1 MTTYNPSTVSNTAI
15 ASGKPLTLQQGRA
28 LRDNPIAF
36 REGASGVA
44 YEASAWHPHD
54 GVTIGDG
61 ATGMIYDQSV
71 HGTVATLETPAWADG
86 YEYRFIYE
94 GLRHNSGS
102 SQSFRVEFYKSADA
116 SYASAINIG
125 GSTSSGSD
133 YNGYSEVYRPRILL
147 ATVNLVSALNIGADV
162 SFYIIPIKLTGSN
175 KFGKA
180 RFSYTGGSIALGK
193 IYMQKRLCYA

>member
-1 MTTYNPSTVSNTAI
+1 MTTTYTAI
-15 ASGKPLTLQQGRA
+15 PNGDIDQDSPLTQPLLTA
-28 LRDNPIAF
+28 LRGNPIAA
-36 REGASGVA
+36 REGATGAA
-44 YEASAWHPHD
+44 YEASAWHPYN

-61 ATGMIYDQSV
+61 ATGLIYDQSV

-102 SQSFRVEFYKSADA
+102 SQSFRVEFYKSVDA
-116 SYASAINIG
+116 SYVSAINIG

-133 YNGYSEVYRPRILL
+133 FNGYSEVYRPRILL
-147 ATVNLVSALNIGADV
+147 ATVNLVSALNIGATVKFD
-162 SFYIIPIKLTGSN
+162 IIPTKLTGSN

>member
-1 MTTYNPSTVSNTAI
+1 
-15 ASGKPLTLQQGRA
+15 LTA
-28 LRDNPIAF
+28 LRDNPIAA
-36 REGASGVA
+36 REGATGA
-44 YEASAWHPHD
+44 PYEASAWHPHD

-61 ATGMIYDQSV
+61 ATGLIYDQSV
-71 HGTVATLETPAWADG
+71 HGTVATLETTAWADG

-102 SQSFRVEFYKSADA
+102 NQSFRVEFYKSADA
-116 SYASAINIG
+116 SYVSAINIG
-125 GSTSSGSD
+125 GLASSGSD
-133 YNGYSEVYRPRILL
+133 FNGYSEVYRPRILL
-147 ATVNLVSALNIGADV
+147 ATVNLVSALNIGAAVNFD
-162 SFYIIPIKLTGSN
+162 IIPTKLTGSN

>member
-1 MTTYNPSTVSNTAI
+1 MTTFNPSTVSNTTI
-15 ASGKPLTLQQGRA
+15 ASGKPITLQQGRA
-28 LRDNPIAF
+28 LRDNLAAA
-36 REGASGVA
+36 REGATGAA

-61 ATGMIYDQSV
+61 ATGLIYNQSV

-102 SQSFRVEFYKSADA
+102 NQSFRVEFYKSADA
-116 SYASAINIG
+116 SYVSAINIG
-125 GSTSSGSD
+125 GLASSGSD
-133 YNGYSEVYRPRILL
+133 FNGYSEVYRPRILL
-147 ATVNLVSALNIGADV
+147 ATVNLVSALNIGAAVNFD
-162 SFYIIPIKLTGSN
+162 IIPTKLTGSN